1 MPRSNDPSCFHPML
15 LALGTLALGLVLFA
29 CASDHA
35 SGEPAGSGP
44 KVTFLIYSGRPN
56 PSLTLNAGQVQRLQ
70 QLLAAAQPANDAEGR
85 SVLPSILG
93 YNGIVIESR
102 GASGL
107 PASIEIYRNRIAVH
121 EQGAQRVLSDNGAL
135 EELLL
140 SAGTES
146 KALSAAE
153 LRVVQEG
160 RQGGTPP

>member
-1 MPRSNDPSCFHPML
+1 MPRSSDPSCFHPIL
-15 LALGTLALGLVLFA
+15 LALGTLALGLVLL
-29 CASDHA
+29 SGA
-35 SGEPAGSGP
+35 SGRASAEPASGGP

-70 QLLAAAQPANDAEGR
+70 QLLAAAQPASGAEGR

-93 YNGIVIESR
+93 YNGIVVESH

-121 EQGAQRVLSDNGAL
+121 ERGAQRVLSDNGAL

-140 SAGTES
+140 GAGTES

-153 LRVVQEG
+153 LRVVQDG
-160 RQGGTPP
+160 RQGGTPR